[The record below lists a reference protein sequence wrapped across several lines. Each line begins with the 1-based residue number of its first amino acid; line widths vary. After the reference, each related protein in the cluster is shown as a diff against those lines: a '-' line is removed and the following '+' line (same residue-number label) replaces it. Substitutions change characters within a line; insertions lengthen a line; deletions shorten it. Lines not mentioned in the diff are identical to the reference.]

1 MLLLKA
7 KGPPVPISRKRLAA
21 NRANAAQSTGPNTPD
36 GKTRSAQNAIK
47 HGFTAS
53 SFVVVRIEDLQ
64 EIAHLKEDLVAFY
77 QPENSQE
84 MVAIE
89 RMALAQ
95 QSIYRAQRLESGL
108 LTAALNETLDTNGRP
123 FTPMS
128 SQLAGE
134 GDMDITRAQNRNY
147 CLAEGFLRQIRQSN
161 GWSLFLRYQA
171 QSERLYRRALEEFER
186 LQSLR
191 PLLPSGTV
199 SVSERPGTVSVSEQ
213 PGTASASERPGTVSV
228 SERPGTASV
237 SERPGTVSVSERPGT
252 ASVSERPQPDDSPAT
267 SPFSQTNPPRSTA
280 SPVAAPCQPPST
292 LRRPLSTA
300 AQPSPPIHFR
310 IQSS

>member
-1 MLLLKA
+1 MSTQ
-7 KGPPVPISRKRLAA
+7 PISPEQLAA
-21 NRANAAQSTGPNTPD
+21 NRANAAKSTGPKTPE
-36 GKTRSAQNAIK
+36 GKSRSAQNAIK

-64 EIAHLKEDLVAFY
+64 EIEHLKEDLVAYY

-161 GWSLFLRYQA
+161 GWTLFLRYQA

-186 LQSLR
+186 LKALR
-191 PLLPSGTV
+191 PPLPDGTA
-199 SVSERPGTVSVSEQ
+199 SVSE
-213 PGTASASERPGTVSV
+213 PGTASVSEPGTVSV
-228 SERPGTASV
+228 SERPNEPISD
-237 SERPGTVSVSERPGT
+237 
-252 ASVSERPQPDDSPAT
+252 PQPEETPAT
-267 SPFSQTNPPRSTA
+267 SPISQTNPPRPVRQPILA
-280 SPVAAPCQPPST
+280 SEVQGAPRSSRQIRRSRRNPPDAPNRAES
-292 LRRPLSTA
+292 
-300 AQPSPPIHFR
+300 
-310 IQSS
+310 

>member
-1 MLLLKA
+1 MS
-7 KGPPVPISRKRLAA
+7 ISPQQLAA
-21 NRANAAQSTGPNTPD
+21 NRANAARSTGPKTPD
-36 GKTRSAQNAIK
+36 GKSRSAQNAIK

-64 EIAHLKEDLVAFY
+64 EIEHLKEDLVAFY

-95 QSIYRAQRLESGL
+95 QSVYRAQRLESGL

-171 QSERLYRRALEEFER
+171 QSERLYRRALEEFLR
-186 LQSLR
+186 LQALR
-191 PLLPSGTV
+191 PATPEASSPPEPPPNEPKSLPQPEETTAPTPLPKRSHSGPSHSGPKDCNRATLPVNCPHPTTQSSGAAPFPSRDLPSAQFPT
-199 SVSERPGTVSVSEQ
+199 R
-213 PGTASASERPGTVSV
+213 
-228 SERPGTASV
+228 
-237 SERPGTVSVSERPGT
+237 
-252 ASVSERPQPDDSPAT
+252 
-267 SPFSQTNPPRSTA
+267 
-280 SPVAAPCQPPST
+280 QPPFN
-292 LRRPLSTA
+292 LR
-300 AQPSPPIHFR
+300 
-310 IQSS
+310 

>member
-1 MLLLKA
+1 MS
-7 KGPPVPISRKRLAA
+7 ISPQQLAA
-21 NRANAAQSTGPNTPD
+21 NRANAAKSTGPTTPE

-47 HGFTAS
+47 HGFTGS
-53 SFVVVRIEDLQ
+53 SFVVVRLEELPEVDL
-64 EIAHLKEDLVAFY
+64 LKEDLVAYY

-95 QSIYRAQRLESGL
+95 QSMRRAQRLESGL
-108 LTAALNETLDTNGRP
+108 LTASLNETLDTNDHA

-171 QSERLYRRALEEFER
+171 QSERLYRRAVEEFER
-186 LQSLR
+186 LKALR
-191 PLLPSGTV
+191 PVACGS
-199 SVSERPGTVSVSEQ
+199 
-213 PGTASASERPGTVSV
+213 
-228 SERPGTASV
+228 ASV

-252 ASVSERPQPDDSPAT
+252 VSVSERPNEPISHPQPEESTAPSPV
-267 SPFSQTNPPRSTA
+267 SQTNPSGRPARRQPIPARNAIAPPRPA
-280 SPVAAPCQPPST
+280 SPGIMEQIRRKEQP
-292 LRRPLSTA
+292 
-300 AQPSPPIHFR
+300 
-310 IQSS
+310 